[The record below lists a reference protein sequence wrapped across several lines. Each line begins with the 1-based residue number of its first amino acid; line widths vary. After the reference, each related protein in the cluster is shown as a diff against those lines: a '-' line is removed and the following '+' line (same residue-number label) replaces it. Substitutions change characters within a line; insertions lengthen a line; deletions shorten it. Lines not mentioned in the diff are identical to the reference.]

1 MAQEVKEAA
10 KKVEDYIISV
20 PDFPKPGILFHD
32 ITGILNDADGL
43 KLPRETVGV
52 SYDLEYG
59 SASIEVHKDA
69 VRPGQKVVII
79 G

>member
-1 MAQEVKEAA
+1 MAQEVKR
-10 KKVEDYIISV
+10 VEDYIISV

-43 KLPRETVGV
+43 KLPCETVGV

-69 VRPGQKVVII
+69 VRPGQKVAII